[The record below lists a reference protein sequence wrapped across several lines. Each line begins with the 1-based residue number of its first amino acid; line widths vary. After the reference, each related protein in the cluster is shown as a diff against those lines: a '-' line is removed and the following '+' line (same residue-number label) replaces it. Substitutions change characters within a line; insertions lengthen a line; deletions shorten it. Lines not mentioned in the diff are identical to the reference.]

1 MLFHSTRGKD
11 KDKTFEQVLMQG
23 LADDGGLFIP
33 DNWPKVDINKLKEL
47 DTFLDVAKYIC
58 LLYTSPSPRDR

>member
-23 LADDGGLFIP
+23 LAKDGGLYMP
-33 DNWPKVDINKLKEL
+33 NNWPKVDIHKLKDFDNFIWQEL
-47 DTFLDVAKYIC
+47 LKIQERRQHSVNKF
-58 LLYTSPSPRDR
+58 

>member
-23 LADDGGLFIP
+23 LAKDGGLYMP
-33 DNWPKVDINKLKEL
+33 NNWPKVDIHKLK
-47 DTFLDVAKYIC
+47 DFDNFIDVAKEIVP
-58 LLYTSPSPRDR
+58 LFTDSS

>member
-23 LADDGGLFIP
+23 LAKMAVYTCQITGL
-33 DNWPKVDINKLKEL
+33 K
-47 DTFLDVAKYIC
+47 
-58 LLYTSPSPRDR
+58 